1 MRTRLRR
8 AAGAI
13 GYSLIGLGG
22 GLISLVGLS
31 LLITGAVLCLV
42 LVGFAVLPVLLR
54 LLARWADANDDRAGA
69 VIRQPRTAARRVHAG
84 YGPAVLRAQL
94 RDPATWRD
102 VRWLAADAL
111 TATVLGVLA
120 LAAAGIVLGTIAM
133 LALWWALPAG
143 ASVQFLGIAVTGWG
157 EALGLGAIQ
166 LAGGLLLSVVV
177 VLLATPH
184 ARMTR
189 RLLTPSRTELLAERV
204 SRVEETRSGVIDAHG
219 AELRR
224 IERDLHDGAQAQLVA
239 LSMRIGLAREAED
252 PETVSR
258 LLAEAHEVAE
268 GAMVE
273 LRDVVRTIYPPILVD
288 RGLEGAVRSLATRSA
303 VPVRVRIEPLGQL
316 PAAVEAAAY
325 FVIAEALANIGKHSG
340 ATDAEIVVQRRS
352 SGILAASVSDDGT
365 GGLDEDS
372 GSGLRGIR
380 RRVAAL
386 DGTADFA
393 REDGRTVVRVELPCG
408 S

>member
-13 GYSLIGLGG
+13 GYSLIGLGAG
-22 GLISLVGLS
+22 MISMVSLS
-31 LLITGAVLCLV
+31 VLITGAVLCLV
-42 LVGFAVLPVLLR
+42 LIGFAVLPVLLR
-54 LLARWADANDDRAGA
+54 LLARWADANDDRAGV
-69 VIRQPRTAARRVHAG
+69 VIGQPRTAARQPHPG

-94 RDPATWRD
+94 QDPATWRD
-102 VRWLAADAL
+102 VRWLAVDAV
-111 TATVLGVLA
+111 TATALGVFA
-120 LAAAGIVLGTIAM
+120 LAAVGIVLGTIAT

-143 ASVQFLGIAVTGWG
+143 ASQFLGVPLTGWG

-166 LAGGLLLSVVV
+166 LAAGLLLTVVV

-189 RLLTPSRTELLAERV
+189 RLLTPSRTEVLAERV

-239 LSMRIGLAREAED
+239 LSMRIGLAREADD

-303 VPVRVRIEPLGQL
+303 VPVRVRIEHLGQL

-340 ATDAEIVVQRRS
+340 ATDAEVVVERRPT
-352 SGILAASVSDDGT
+352 GILAASVSDDGT
-365 GGLDEDS
+365 GGLDEES

-380 RRVAAL
+380 RRIAAL
-386 DGTADFA
+386 DGTTEFG